1 MDFIQIGFPILSTMI
16 SVKHFA
22 MVTGEA
28 FASNKSKLP
37 YPKHKYK
44 VLDAEAIESDGEA
57 DYKKDFHKEYDFNQR
72 V

>member
-28 FASNKSKLP
+28 FASTKSKLP

-44 VLDAEAIESDGEA
+44 SLRETEAQANE
-57 DYKKDFHKEYDFNQR
+57 R
-72 V
+72 